1 MDRWERPQRPDELYH
16 WVTPKTHRYIA
27 KIGEGKD
34 ARYFYSQEEL
44 QAFKSGASNAASKA
58 GQVAQRAVS
67 NAHQR
72 AANAVKTVKNFT
84 NPKVAK
90 DYQNRI
96 KELDEQQYKEKFSS
110 KRSKEDAGTANDPG
124 TKEMYSRF
132 SKEDAASA
140 KAHAKERDQLRKE
153 YQNKTL
159 AGRMDQI
166 TGKSYKD
173 RMNKLDRERASE
185 KEFVET
191 NRKYQNDPSYSKGAR
206 SYARDNANYSES
218 EYNELTNEKARVRRD
233 YEANT
238 LAGRAE
244 KAGRQINRKLDNA
257 ERSVKKAAKEAGDTA
272 SWVKKRVGEEAR
284 EAADSVSKAAKSAG
298 STVRDKAK
306 EAYDYH
312 VTGEGYKRDAKEQRK
327 ASRQYEK
334 DSKDPN
340 AIDRGQ
346 ASKMARE
353 YKESANKSEQNYKT
367 KSVKGNAERAS
378 DFIAK
383 HLKKKRKK

>member
-67 NAHQR
+67 TAHQR
-72 AANAVKTVKNFT
+72 AANAMNTAGQLVQRTARKVGDKAQDMVWDAEE
-84 NPKVAK
+84 KVANAK
-90 DYQNRI
+90 KKVDKAIDEHITGESRKDKMRTLDAKRRVRKDLLAVSKRDEKYPGAERDYQNR
-96 KELDEQQYKEKFSS
+96 L
-110 KRSKEDAGTANDPG
+110 EDDYN
-124 TKEMYSRF
+124 
-132 SKEDAASA
+132 
-140 KAHAKERDQLRKE
+140 KA
-153 YQNKTL
+153 
-159 AGRMDQI
+159 
-166 TGKSYKD
+166 
-173 RMNKLDRERASE
+173 
-185 KEFVET
+185 
-191 NRKYQNDPSYSKGAR
+191 
-206 SYARDNANYSES
+206 
-218 EYNELTNEKARVRRD
+218 TNEKARVRRD

-284 EAADSVSKAAKSAG
+284 EAADSVSKTAKSAG
-298 STVRDKAK
+298 NTVRDKAK

-312 VTGEGYKRDAKEQRK
+312 VTGEGYKRDAKAQKK
-327 ASRQYEK
+327 ASKQFEK
-334 DSKDPN
+334 DSKYPS
-340 AIDRGQ
+340 AMDRGQ

-353 YKESANKSEQNYKT
+353 YKEAANKSEQNYKT